1 MLLLYIL
8 KNYKIMNE
16 VTIKAL
22 TSWALFCAT
31 NSSLERAES
40 ILGKVFDKMLSDVY
54 VEKFLDCGRDWNALV
69 VSEMDE
75 EDAQRLYEWV
85 LDHA

>member
-1 MLLLYIL
+1 
-8 KNYKIMNE
+8 MNE

-31 NSSLERAES
+31 KTSPKEAEDV
-40 ILGKVFDKMLSDVY
+40 LGEVFRKTPSCADVY
-54 VEKFLDCGRDWNALV
+54 VEKFLDCGRDWNTLV

-75 EDAQRLYEWV
+75 GDARSLFEWA
-85 LDHA
+85 LDHRV